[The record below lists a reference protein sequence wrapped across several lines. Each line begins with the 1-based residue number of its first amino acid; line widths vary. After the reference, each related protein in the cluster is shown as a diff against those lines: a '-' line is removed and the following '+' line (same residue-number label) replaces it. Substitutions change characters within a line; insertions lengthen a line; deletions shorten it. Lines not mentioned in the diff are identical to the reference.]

1 MTKREQIIEI
11 LKYAVIGSES
21 YSKRIEQTADAILAL
36 DEQSGPKLQNAL
48 NKLKVEQKEKLQAE
62 LIEAQT
68 ILINF
73 ISIWGKFADLLQTDK
88 LSAKFISRQ
97 FDKIGPL
104 KKKLTELEQS
114 ISQLQEEEDDLKD
127 ELMEGI
133 MF

>member
-1 MTKREQIIEI
+1 MTHKEI
-11 LKYAVIGSES
+11 
-21 YSKRIEQTADAILAL
+21 
-36 DEQSGPKLQNAL
+36 
-48 NKLKVEQKEKLQAE
+48 LQAE

-114 ISQLQEEEDDLKD
+114 ISQLQEGECYPREFVEWINWEDDRDDFHFIKDYTMNLWLNADEDMLGYNTD
-127 ELMEGI
+127 EL
-133 MF
+133 FDYWQSKVKPK